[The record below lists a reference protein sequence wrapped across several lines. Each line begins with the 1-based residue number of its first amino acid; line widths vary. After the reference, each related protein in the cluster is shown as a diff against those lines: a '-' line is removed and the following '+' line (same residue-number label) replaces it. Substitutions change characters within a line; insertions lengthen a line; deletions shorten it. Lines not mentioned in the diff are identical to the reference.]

1 MSESL
6 LHQRLVS
13 VLLEDMKACAGTPPP
28 FIYADSHG
36 ASLPPLIGNVR
47 PDVYAHFT
55 QHDRAIVGEAK
66 TSVDME
72 SMRTLQQLEQ
82 YFEHLKRKTAGEI
95 WLAVP
100 WVSAGAAM
108 RVCTA
113 IKARSGTSVTFRVSG
128 WMLGERP
135 FSRTWHG

>member
-6 LHQRLVS
+6 LHQKLVS
-13 VLLEDMKACAGTPPP
+13 MLLVDMKAWAGTPPP
-28 FIYADSHG
+28 FIYADAHG
-36 ASLPPLIGNVR
+36 ASLPPLIGNAR

-55 QHDRAIVGEAK
+55 LQDRAIVGEAK

-82 YFEHLKRKTAGEI
+82 YFEHLKHKAEGEL

-108 RVCTA
+108 RICNA
-113 IKARSGTSVTFRVSG
+113 IKARSGTAVTFRVSG